1 MDDKEWIQHLQDGMK
16 SAGWTPV
23 GPDQTGEGWIA
34 GAVRFEAGST
44 EASGP
49 TGFGKTPVRAVEDTY
64 RQIGRG
70 SPASTLQP
78 SRRRGLRARV
88 RGHPQADVSE
98 IRSIRAD
105 FHRHG
110 YDLRWFHPADNR
122 WIMQW
127 TPHGG
132 EVTPVHGQV
141 EDVGQFQGMDVS
153 ALEAARRAWEKFQ
166 GMRGGG

>member
-1 MDDKEWIQHLQDGMK
+1 MDDRQWIQHLQDGMK
-16 SAGWTPV
+16 TAGWTPV

-34 GAVRFEAGST
+34 GAVRFEVGST

-49 TGFGKTPVRAVEDTY
+49 SGFGKTPMRAVEDTY
-64 RQIGRG
+64 RQVLGDLPHR
-70 SPASTLQP
+70 PD
-78 SRRRGLRARV
+78 RLREGEGV
-88 RGHPQADVSE
+88 EHEFDGIPDPDVGE

-110 YDLRWFHPADNR
+110 YDLRWFQPADGG
-122 WIMQW
+122 WSMQW

-132 EVTPVHGQV
+132 EVTPAYGQV
-141 EDVGQFQGMDVS
+141 EDVGQFQGVDMS
-153 ALEAARRAWEKFQ
+153 ALQAARRAWDKFQ